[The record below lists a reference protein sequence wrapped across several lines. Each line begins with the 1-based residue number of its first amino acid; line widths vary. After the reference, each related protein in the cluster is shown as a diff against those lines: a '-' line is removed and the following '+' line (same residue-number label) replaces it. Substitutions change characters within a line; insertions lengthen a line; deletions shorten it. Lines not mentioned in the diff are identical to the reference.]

1 MKSIIY
7 LGGGCFWCLESVYK
21 KVVGIV
27 SITPGYIGG
36 DTVNPT
42 YEEVCEG
49 YTNHVEVV
57 KIEYDNKIS
66 LYQILNIFFTIHDP
80 TSINRQGADVGT
92 QYRSAIFCDNN
103 ERKIVVDFIK
113 NLENSN
119 LFNDKIVTEVSLI
132 TDFYKAE
139 EYHHDYFNKNP
150 QNRYCQLVIN
160 PKLDKLKE
168 GFEDFLISE

>member
-36 DTVNPT
+36 DTINPT